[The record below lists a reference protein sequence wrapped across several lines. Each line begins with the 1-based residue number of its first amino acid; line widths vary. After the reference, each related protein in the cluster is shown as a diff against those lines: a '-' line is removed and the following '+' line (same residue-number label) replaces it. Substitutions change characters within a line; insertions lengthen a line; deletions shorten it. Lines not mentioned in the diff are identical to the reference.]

1 MKKELLQLFEQARE
15 EFKNTASSDTKA
27 QEQWRSLYL
36 GRKGKISEM
45 AKHMKDLSSAEKK
58 EIGKIFNEGKKEL
71 EQLLG
76 GEVGAQKE
84 VAIDMTIP
92 GVAPAIGHVHP
103 ITQVMDTVVELFVGM
118 GFDVAE
124 GPEVELS
131 KYNFD
136 LLNIPKDHPSRDMWD
151 TFYVNHGS
159 SSEDVVMRT
168 HTSPVQLR
176 AMEDKEPPVRLIVP
190 GRVFRNEATDASH
203 ETNFYQIEGLVI
215 DKGIGVPDLVGV
227 LQAAMK
233 GLYGDDTEIRLRPSF
248 FPFVEP
254 GFEIDVSCK
263 LWEAK
268 TNGKKWLEI
277 LGAGMVHPTVLKNM
291 GVDPNEYT
299 GFAFGMGL
307 DRLMMLNHGVDDIR
321 LSYTG
326 GLPFVRQF

>member
-1 MKKELLQLFEQARE
+1 MKQELQNIIVQARE
-15 EFKNTASSDTKA
+15 EFTALSSTDTAA
-27 QEQWRSLYL
+27 QEKWRSVYL
-36 GRKGKISEM
+36 GRKGKIAEI
-45 AKHMKDLSSAEKK
+45 AKKMKDLGVSEKK
-58 EIGKIFNEGKKEL
+58 EVGRIFNEGKKEL

-76 GEVGAQKE
+76 GNTQTKNA
-84 VAIDMTIP
+84 AIDLTIP
-92 GVAPAIGHVHP
+92 GAPPALGHIHP
-103 ITQVMDTVVELFVGM
+103 ITQVMDTVVDLFVGM

-136 LLNIPKDHPSRDMWD
+136 LLNIPEDHPSRDMWD

-159 SSEDVVMRT
+159 KEGVVMRT

-176 AMEDKEPPVRLIVP
+176 AMEDREPPVRLIVP

-215 DKGIGVPDLVGV
+215 DKGIGVPDLIGV
-227 LQAAMK
+227 LEAAMK
-233 GLYGDDTEIRLRPSF
+233 GLYGEETRIRLRPSF

-263 LWEAK
+263 LWEEKA
-268 TNGKKWLEI
+268 NGKKWLEI
-277 LGAGMVHPTVLKNM
+277 LGAGMVHPTVLKSM
-291 GVDPNEYT
+291 GVDPEKYT

-307 DRLMMLNHGVDDIR
+307 DRLMMLNNGVDDIR

-326 GLPFVRQF
+326 GLPFVQQF